1 MNGKLFV
8 TDTHLG
14 IDKSSDLWHDI
25 AYNLFLEIHDFC
37 VKNEIKTIIHLG
49 DFFHD
54 RKNLNTKTQFVA
66 HKIARLFE
74 TVGKMYIIVGNHD
87 TYYKTSLQ
95 PNTLEFL
102 KKYPWIRVIEEVTHL
117 DDLTLCPWGMLPQ
130 MQGGYCC
137 GHFELKGFHM
147 NNSYICEF
155 GADPSILK
163 DYTHVYSG
171 HFHTPS
177 TQGNITYLGSA
188 YPQTFHDVNS
198 PRGFYVFDNGNLT
211 FIEYTKSPKFI
222 KCTSE
227 NFREYNIKGNIV
239 KLSFMEDYGNVENQR
254 IIDEATSFK
263 PLKLNIN
270 FENIVEGADE
280 LEEKTIDSSLMN
292 HEEIIGKFINDSNG
306 LPKNIKKK
314 VLIQMMMKLMG
325 EV

>member
-1 MNGKLFV
+1 MSKKLFI

-14 IDKSSDLWHDI
+14 INKASDLWHNIVYDLFAEVHDYCIRHDI
-25 AYNLFLEIHDFC
+25 R
-37 VKNEIKTIIHLG
+37 TIVHLG

-54 RKNLNTKTQFVA
+54 RKTLNTKTQFVA

-87 TYYKTSLQ
+87 TYYKNSLE

-102 KKYPWIRVIEEVTHL
+102 KKYKWVKIVDEVIHL
-117 DDLTLCPWGMLPQ
+117 DDLVLCPWGKVPQ

-147 NNSYICEF
+147 NNSYVCEF
-155 GADPSILK
+155 GDDPLSL
-163 DYTHVYSG
+163 DGFDHVYSG

-177 TQGNITYLGSA
+177 TQGNVTYLGSG

-198 PRGFYVFDNGNLT
+198 PRGFYVFDDGELE
-211 FIEYTKSPKFI
+211 FIEYTNSPKFI

-227 NFREYNIKGNIV
+227 NYKEFDLKGNVI
-239 KLSFMEDYGNVENQR
+239 KLSFMEDYGNVRNQQ
-254 IIDEATSFK
+254 IIDEVNGNEPFR
-263 PLKLNIN
+263 LNVT
-270 FENIVEGADE
+270 FENMVENDE
-280 LEEKTIDSSLMN
+280 ELTGVEITTELID
-292 HEEIIGKFINDSNG
+292 HKEIIGKFIEGTNG

-314 VLIQMMMKLMG
+314 TLVQMIMKLM
-325 EV
+325 ED